1 MGEDQLEREMRK
13 LSGDSNILCL
23 DRGLGYTDVYMGQ
36 NSVNGKL
43 KLVLVII
50 GRHYLKEK
58 QTINQFRTLVND
70 TCAEAVYLYLQLTPL
85 ENEDGLMD
93 G

>member
-1 MGEDQLEREMRK
+1 MVSLR
-13 LSGDSNILCL
+13 
-23 DRGLGYTDVYMGQ
+23 
-36 NSVNGKL
+36 
-43 KLVLVII
+43 LVLVII
-50 GRHYLKEK
+50 GRYYLKEK